1 MPRSSRP
8 LQIFPIVMRRVKV
21 AGVVDVTPN
30 MRRITLTGDELTEGV
45 MGEGHHRPAFR
56 SEGFDDHVKLVVP
69 PAEGELPR
77 VGTQEENR
85 FAWNPE
91 VLGNTR
97 DYTVRSWDPEANTFA
112 IDVVRHDHG
121 LAASWAFGVRPG
133 DEIHLA
139 GPKSCA
145 LVNTDADWHLLAGD
159 ETALPAIA
167 RWLEEAPEGTRGH
180 VVIEVPTAEDRQ
192 GIATRADVRVEWLV
206 RDGAP
211 AGTGTRLFDAVRGVD
226 LPEGRVYAW
235 VAGEAM
241 TIAPIRRYLRH
252 ERGLPKE
259 DVEVV
264 GYWRRPKSA
273 PVRPEAPR
281 DDAERL
287 VPVTADDSEETSAD
301 LLLQIHEMTELAPP
315 VITRVAVTL
324 GVNPAVSY
332 GVTTLDGLAADT
344 GVPAARLA
352 PLLDGMTALGLLERD
367 GVHFRNTPLGAVLCE
382 DFAHDDLSLDNPAN
396 REALA
401 FVDLLDVL
409 RAGGHAER
417 LGKRSWRERRAA
429 DPALDAAHHDRAAEQ
444 LTYVLDLLPDLPA
457 VRDATTLAVGGEAAA
472 HVAERIAGGRTV
484 HLPGADV
491 TRWPA
496 HDCAVLVAA
505 LEGRSDEE
513 CHDLLRTALAA
524 GRSLVLF
531 ERTGDKAAVD
541 DHAAEHVLTGLAVTG
556 IPPRTSDRIAQL
568 LREAGARTVER
579 TVLGWG
585 FGHFGTVTVAHV

>member
-1 MPRSSRP
+1 MSRSSRP
-8 LQIFPIVMRRVKV
+8 LRIHPIVMRRVTV

-30 MRRITLTGDELTEGV
+30 MRRITLTGDELAEGV

-56 SEGFDDHVKLVVP
+56 SDGFDDHVKLVVP
-69 PAEGELPR
+69 PADGELPR
-77 VGTQEENR
+77 IGTQEENR

-97 DYTVRSWDPEANTFA
+97 DYTVRSWDPATRSFA
-112 IDVVRHDHG
+112 VDVVRHDHG
-121 LAASWAFGVRPG
+121 LAASWAFGARPG
-133 DEIHLA
+133 DEIHVA

-145 LVNTDADWHLLAGD
+145 LINTDADWHLLAGD

-180 VVIEVPTAEDRQ
+180 VVIEVPAEADRQ
-192 GIATRADVRVEWLV
+192 EIGTRADVRVEWLV
-206 RDGAP
+206 RDGEP
-211 AGTGTRLFDAVRGVD
+211 AGTGTRLFDAVRRVE
-226 LPEGRVYAW
+226 LPAGRVYAW

-241 TIAPIRRYLRH
+241 TIAPIRRYLRD

-264 GYWRRPKSA
+264 GYWRRPKTTTA
-273 PVRPEAPR
+273 AEEAPR

-287 VPVTADDSEETSAD
+287 VPVSADEGEGTSAD

-367 GVHFRNTPLGAVLCE
+367 GDHFRNTPLGAVLCE
-382 DFAHDDLSLDNPAN
+382 DSAHDDLSLDNPAN

-417 LGKRSWRERRAA
+417 LGTVPWRARRAA

-444 LTYVLDLLPDLPA
+444 LAYVLDLLPEVPA
-457 VRDATTLAVGGEAAA
+457 VRDAGTLAVGGEAAA
-472 HVAERIAGGRTV
+472 HVAERIARGRTV
-484 HLPGADV
+484 HLPGTDV
-491 TRWPA
+491 ARWPG

-505 LEGRSDEE
+505 LEGRPDDE
-513 CHDLLRTALAA
+513 CRDLLRAALSA
-524 GRSLVLF
+524 GRALVLF
-531 ERTGDKAAVD
+531 ERTSDKAAVD
-541 DHAAEHVLTGLAVTG
+541 DHAAEQVLTGLAVTG
-556 IPPRTSDRIAQL
+556 FPLRSSDDIAGL

-585 FGHFGTVTVAHV
+585 FGPFGTVTVAHV